1 MINNCNLNKELH
13 VNIAFYILQKYPNRD
28 PKWGAFCKALELAEQ
43 PALPPPASARP
54 RLQREPPSTAYGP
67 SYFQPLLNSSS
78 SPKAPLTVQA
88 PTEMPAA
95 GSSGSELG
103 ALRR

>member
-28 PKWGAFCKALELAEQ
+28 PKRGAFCKALELAEQ

-67 SYFQPLLNSSS
+67 S
-78 SPKAPLTVQA
+78 
-88 PTEMPAA
+88 
-95 GSSGSELG
+95 
-103 ALRR
+103 